1 MQEMFNISINVNVSI
16 PVIGDE
22 SIMLV
27 QPPDGF
33 RFSKI
38 ALKDYTHKEEITD
51 STGKLLSEYRFALHE
66 DDVPY
71 IVCLEMND
79 TRIVSHDKP
88 ANAIGFFNG
97 TDFDNLISPIH
108 EEIENIIFK
117 FFSMLHLFKEG
128 EIARKH
134 SFYSYYTQAGICKV
148 SRNIKSYIEDIVTL
162 IRYPMKFFAEEI
174 PEINSFLY
182 THDKSYMLL
191 KPIVINELEFTYH
204 NLDDATNYKNMVTPL
219 EVLFLKNDYGDKKEM
234 LSKRIATFLGTTD
247 AEMKSI
253 YDKVKTIYRD
263 RSEAVHEG
271 EVGQITHSA
280 LDELRELTRKIS
292 KQYIYTIE
300 QKLSTNPSITFEEIK
315 TELINSLKNIVTIK
329 NNNNIW

>member
-1 MQEMFNISINVNVSI
+1 
-16 PVIGDE
+16 
-22 SIMLV
+22 
-27 QPPDGF
+27 
-33 RFSKI
+33 
-38 ALKDYTHKEEITD
+38 
-51 STGKLLSEYRFALHE
+51 
-66 DDVPY
+66 
-71 IVCLEMND
+71 
-79 TRIVSHDKP
+79 
-88 ANAIGFFNG
+88 
-97 TDFDNLISPIH
+97 
-108 EEIENIIFK
+108 
-117 FFSMLHLFKEG
+117 MLHLFKEG

-280 LDELRELTRKIS
+280 LDELRELTRRIS
-292 KQYIYTIE
+292 KQYIYIIE
-300 QKLSTNPSITFEEIK
+300 QKLATNPSITFEEIK